1 MLNKEAEDRLRKAV
15 SPDSVTPVNSLRHK
29 DVEDLLAELD
39 HTRQMLNEITN
50 GVRDLRVLRVSCEHS
65 ESGMFRVHLVE
76 AEWDKLESSCN
87 TFNRISK

>member
-39 HTRQMLNEITN
+39 HVRSLLN
-50 GVRDLRVLRVSCEHS
+50 
-65 ESGMFRVHLVE
+65 M
-76 AEWDKLESSCN
+76 K
-87 TFNRISK
+87 K